1 MAHLVD
7 FPDPQQKSYGLCPRS
22 QNQLE
27 APFTGRRVSV
37 SANGGQRR
45 DHRGRRGI
53 RVQGRRQEWHR
64 VGSEERGGRQ
74 DRRLD
79 RGRRRRCQRRSGSA
93 RACACAASTTVDSL
107 GAGRRRAHRSQPLP
121 AMLPLL
127 ISPICATVELTTTLF
142 GQCGACRL
150 NSIDAEGNSR
160 TGAAKFRFKR
170 SMEGLTTTH
179 NWVRRAHL
187 N

>member
-1 MAHLVD
+1 MLTSPTPSKNRTGCV
-7 FPDPQQKSYGLCPRS
+7 PDHKISLKRRSRGAAFRFRLTAGNGEIIAVGEAYEYKAAAKNGIASVQKNAADAKIDDLT
-22 QNQLE
+22 E
-27 APFTGRRVSV
+27 
-37 SANGGQRR
+37 
-45 DHRGRRGI
+45 
-53 RVQGRRQEWHR
+53 
-64 VGSEERGGRQ
+64 VGAA
-74 DRRLD
+74 
-79 RGRRRRCQRRSGSA
+79 RCQRRSGSS

-150 NSIDAEGNSR
+150 NSIDAEGNSC

-170 SMEGLTTTH
+170 LMEGLTTTH

>member
-1 MAHLVD
+1 LLTSPTPSKNRTGCV
-7 FPDPQQKSYGLCPRS
+7 PDHKISLNRRSRGAAFRFRLTAGNGEIIAVSEAYEYKAAAKNGIASVQKNAADAKIDDLTEVGAAAANDVAGRPVPAPAPR
-22 QNQLE
+22 
-27 APFTGRRVSV
+27 
-37 SANGGQRR
+37 
-45 DHRGRRGI
+45 
-53 RVQGRRQEWHR
+53 
-64 VGSEERGGRQ
+64 
-74 DRRLD
+74 RRL
-79 RGRRRRCQRRSGSA
+79 
-93 RACACAASTTVDSL
+93 STAW
-107 GAGRRRAHRSQPLP
+107 GGRRRAHRSQPLP

-160 TGAAKFRFKR
+160 AGAAKFRFKR
-170 SMEGLTTTH
+170 LMEGLTTTH